1 MSNMCVTLRPTVLD
15 GKAERRTDCVY
26 EAVCRLTAKQTA
38 QQSYSQ
44 RSKFPRYC
52 GPLDPRGAICLA
64 SMRESITVQVTLRN
78 GPLCED
84 DND

>member
-1 MSNMCVTLRPTVLD
+1 MYNMCVRLRPTVLD
-15 GKAERRTDCVY
+15 GNCRTGCVY
-26 EAVCRLTAKQTA
+26 EAVCRLTVKQTA

-44 RSKFPRYC
+44 RSKFPRCC

-64 SMRESITVQVTLRN
+64 SMRESTTVRVTLRN
-78 GPLCED
+78 GPLCDD